1 MPPQGTKGSLVASE
15 TAFLACSH
23 PGGLIGSSAVENAQK
38 ILFDQWVSS
47 ILTDRNRGGNSLEG
61 VGEGPKRVSVNVLA
75 RPDVETNWSPRTTD
89 RVGWTRGRTSRREK
103 RVPLKRILGWFS
115 SDLAIDLGTANTL
128 VFAKGKGIVVS
139 EPSVVAVVKD
149 GRGPDK
155 VKAVGEEAKLML
167 GRTPGNI
174 VAIRPMKDGV
184 IADFD
189 VTEAM
194 LRHFITKVHNRSSA
208 LVRPRI
214 VIAVPSGITSVEQRA
229 VRESALS
236 AGAREVYL
244 IEEPMAAAIGAG
256 LPVTE
261 PSGNMIVDIGGGTT
275 EVAVISLSGVVYSN
289 STRVGGDK
297 MDDAIIN
304 YVKRKYNLL
313 IGERT
318 AELIKCKIGTA
329 FPQQDLEVMEVKGRD
344 LVAGVPKT
352 LEIKS
357 DEVLEALQEPVNA
370 VVEAVKVAL
379 ERTPP
384 ELAADIVDK
393 GIVMVGGGAL
403 LKNLDVLLREATGL
417 PVMLAED
424 PLTAV
429 VLGTGRTLDELAL
442 LRDVTIQN

>member
-1 MPPQGTKGSLVASE
+1 M
-15 TAFLACSH
+15 
-23 PGGLIGSSAVENAQK
+23 
-38 ILFDQWVSS
+38 
-47 ILTDRNRGGNSLEG
+47 
-61 VGEGPKRVSVNVLA
+61 
-75 RPDVETNWSPRTTD
+75 
-89 RVGWTRGRTSRREK
+89 
-103 RVPLKRILGWFS
+103 PLKRILGWFS

-128 VFAKGKGIVVS
+128 VYAKGKGIVVS
-139 EPSVVAVVKD
+139 EPSVVAVLKD

-155 VKAVGEEAKLML
+155 VRAVGEEAKEML

-184 IADFD
+184 IADFE

-194 LRHFITKVHNRSSA
+194 LRHFIARVHNRSSN

-229 VRESALS
+229 VKESALS

-275 EVAVISLSGVVYSN
+275 EVAVISLSGIVYAN

-297 MDDAIIN
+297 MDEAIIN

-318 AELIKCKIGTA
+318 AELIKITIGTA
-329 FPQQDLEVMEVKGRD
+329 YATDELRTMEVKGRD

-357 DEVLEALQEPVNA
+357 DEVREALQEPVNA
-370 VVEAVKVAL
+370 VVESVKVAL

-403 LKNLDVLLREATGL
+403 LRNLDVLLREATGL

-429 VLGTGRTLDELAL
+429 ALGTGRCLDELRL
-442 LRDVTIQN
+442 LREVTIQS